1 MTLKEMEM
9 LKTADVRMVDRDS
22 LVDIQHIKIDR
33 SLPVEGRIQEF
44 VQKIGNPYC
53 FKVGEVVVKISF
65 SKDGPG
71 FQEQFEKMLSTI
83 R

>member
-1 MTLKEMEM
+1 MTLKGMETLEM
-9 LKTADVRMVDRDS
+9 TDVRTVDRDS
-22 LVDIQHIKIDR
+22 LVDIQDIKIDR
-33 SLPVEGRIQEF
+33 GLPVDERIKDF
-44 VQKIGNPYC
+44 VRKVGNPYC
-53 FKVGEVVVKISF
+53 FKVGGIVVKVTF